1 MREQHPWWG
10 LVFERTCSRIRCR
23 SSTDHRQFRQSRDAT
38 APGTIR
44 HFVFVLRKTLNQR
57 SLCFHAPTQSLGG
70 CIAWYGWAN
79 NLGLPLRLV
88 SPTAGSPEVLV
99 GMLDEDRR
107 ENAKGGLAGDH
118 RPICGR
124 CRSPRGRAPR
134 RGVVRCDSA
143 RQLRDRKSTR
153 LNSSHGY
160 ISYAVFCL
168 KKKIEG
174 NDQEVDQQKQR
185 ELARTGA

>member
-1 MREQHPWWG
+1 MLQQSSRVHRRRIEIFSYLNFRLNRADRCFSGDVNPMREQHPWWG

-107 ENAKGGLAGDH
+107 ENAKGGLAGDN
-118 RPICGR
+118 
-124 CRSPRGRAPR
+124 R
-134 RGVVRCDSA
+134 R
-143 RQLRDRKSTR
+143 
-153 LNSSHGY
+153 
-160 ISYAVFCL
+160 
-168 KKKIEG
+168 
-174 NDQEVDQQKQR
+174 
-185 ELARTGA
+185 